1 MFEISNDGSST
12 LILFQIAFQTRMA
25 KDYLGSD
32 QRKVRPDDKK
42 DEKEIKVQFSKN
54 IFNIS
59 GFNGKINLFYFL
71 VQFLR

>member
-1 MFEISNDGSST
+1 
-12 LILFQIAFQTRMA
+12 MA

-42 DEKEIKVQFSKN
+42 DEKEIKVQSSKN

-71 VQFLR
+71 VQFLRWPLFSMPVKRFFSCIVLH